1 MSWASLTENSIGTK
15 MDQMINMAVM
25 VGMLSPFIIVG
36 TGVVLG
42 LTLGIMNLM
51 LGVVM
56 GMVSLFGA
64 GQEDE

>member
-1 MSWASLTENSIGTK
+1 

-42 LTLGIMNLM
+42 LTLGITQLM

-64 GQEDE
+64 GDEE

>member
-1 MSWASLTENSIGTK
+1 
-15 MDQMINMAVM
+15 MDQVISMAMM
-25 VGMLSPFIIVG
+25 VGLVSPFIIVG

-51 LGVVM
+51 LGVIM

>member
-1 MSWASLTENSIGTK
+1 
-15 MDQMINMAVM
+15 MDQMVSMAVM
-25 VGMLSPFIIVG
+25 VGLMAPFIIVG

-51 LGVVM
+51 LGVIM

>member
-1 MSWASLTENSIGTK
+1 ME
-15 MDQMINMAVM
+15 QMISIAVM
-25 VGMLSPFIIVG
+25 VGLMAPFIIVG

-51 LGVVM
+51 LGVIM

>member
-1 MSWASLTENSIGTK
+1 

-25 VGMLSPFIIVG
+25 MGLLSPFIIVG

>member
-1 MSWASLTENSIGTK
+1 

-25 VGMLSPFIIVG
+25 IGMLSPFIIVG

-42 LTLGIMNLM
+42 LTLGITQLM
-51 LGVVM
+51 LGAIM
-56 GMVSLFGA
+56 AMVSLFGA

>member
-1 MSWASLTENSIGTK
+1 
-15 MDQMINMAVM
+15 MDQMISMAMM
-25 VGMLSPFIIVG
+25 VGLVAPFIIVG

-51 LGVVM
+51 LGVIM

>member
-1 MSWASLTENSIGTK
+1 MEE
-15 MDQMINMAVM
+15 MINLAVL

-51 LGVVM
+51 LGIIM

>member
-1 MSWASLTENSIGTK
+1 

-42 LTLGIMNLM
+42 LTLGITQLM
-51 LGVVM
+51 LAIVM

>member
-1 MSWASLTENSIGTK
+1 
-15 MDQMINMAVM
+15 MISMAMM
-25 VGMLSPFIIVG
+25 VGLVAPFIIVG

-51 LGVVM
+51 LGVIM

>member
-1 MSWASLTENSIGTK
+1 

-25 VGMLSPFIIVG
+25 IGMLSPFIIVG

-51 LGVVM
+51 LGVVI
-56 GMVSLFGA
+56 GMIGLFTGEGDA
-64 GQEDE
+64 E

>member
-1 MSWASLTENSIGTK
+1 

-25 VGMLSPFIIVG
+25 MGLLSPFIIVL

-42 LTLGIMNLM
+42 MTLGITQLM

-64 GQEDE
+64 GDEE

>member
-1 MSWASLTENSIGTK
+1 

-25 VGMLSPFIIVG
+25 IGMLSPFIIVG

-56 GMVSLFGA
+56 GMVSLFGT
-64 GQEDE
+64 GDEE